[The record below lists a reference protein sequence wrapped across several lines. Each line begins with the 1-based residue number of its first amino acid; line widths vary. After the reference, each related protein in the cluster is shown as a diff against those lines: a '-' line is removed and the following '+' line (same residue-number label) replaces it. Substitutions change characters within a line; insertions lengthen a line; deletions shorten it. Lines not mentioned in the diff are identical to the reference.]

1 MPINLLVAALVLL
14 VGIGAS
20 LLLIPRGAELALQ
33 KFRDSDFDS
42 ARAVYEARFAN
53 GDHSAGTVMPLTRLH
68 LADGNVDQ
76 AIALME
82 RLIEREPNSVEGRE
96 LLSRLYQ
103 DAQRQGDHL
112 ESLRDLARLRGTD
125 EIHRELAYLAGFQ
138 GRLDIQIAAL
148 TRYCELRPDD
158 TQTQQELA
166 ALLASQGDHA
176 GAIAWLSKADDRA
189 NGAIEADSREL
200 LMSLLIDL
208 DREPEAFQRAQR
220 WLGDNPTVPDLIGLA
235 SQLAAA
241 ARPDLGLRL
250 IEPQATRPDRPLALE
265 LTAIDLLLA
274 TQKTGEAQARL
285 AALTSPVDD
294 ASLGRLL
301 ALQMNAGMERAAAA
315 TAQGRDLRL
324 VPDWVLAGLAD
335 LAYRDKDRAFLDR
348 LVRELGDGFLNDR
361 PILAANIAL
370 GRGDSAAAIRWAERG
385 AEDVNQPVPDRLA
398 AIRILDR
405 AGRRDA
411 AAAAFDRLPLAEG
424 VADDLLEELGA
435 LFLDLDRAAAGLAW
449 FSARRTAN
457 PSGAADLVW
466 VRLAAKVG
474 DLRAVAAWLDTHPKL
489 DAGLLQDIAASAV
502 ERGAPSLALTA
513 AERLFALSPSPR
525 ARLTLASALLAA
537 GRAGEA
543 LPHLTALLARQA
555 DLGPDVG
562 AELDSAYLGALD
574 ATGRVEEL
582 TRFLTAKLDRGGL
595 SDADEQALVYALLDR
610 KAYRAALPVL
620 RRRAERLGAEQLGG
634 EWLFAY
640 ADAARQAGALGDLA
654 DLLER
659 QLADAAL
666 DPAGREQRA
675 FLLLEAAGPDR
686 ALPVLRQL
694 ASASLTGPWDA
705 LYREALTTLGRKA
718 ELRRYLVARGTD
730 ARLPIAERRGV
741 AFSLLDLQDKAGAE
755 QVLRPLAAGQ
765 GPKSEEARQLAFLW
779 GPRPKPAALDWLEE
793 RASRA
798 TTPADQAA
806 WYGALVESGAAERVL
821 ARLGREGGPADPALR
836 AVQIEGLAA
845 LGKTRELGEA
855 VRAAAATDGN
865 PERLRRIARL
875 ADQGRERR
883 AAAEA
888 WRALLAQRPE
898 DGEAL
903 RQMGMAAYDDNRLP
917 DAERLLRRF
926 VARAPDDYE
935 AYYFLGEALTA
946 LKRPA
951 AATPFYQTA
960 LAQLR
965 ALRTRSD
972 AVTQTEANLL
982 NRLGK
987 VDDAVALFEGLRR
1000 QRPGDKQLRADY
1012 VSLLVENGR
1021 LPEARRVLGL
1031 P

>member
-1 MPINLLVAALVLL
+1 MPINLLVAVLVLL

-33 KFRDSDFDS
+33 KFRDSDFES
-42 ARAVYEARFAN
+42 ARAVYEERFAG

-68 LADGNVDQ
+68 LADGTIDQ

-82 RLIEREPNSVEGRE
+82 RLVEKDPNSIEGRE
-96 LLSRLYQ
+96 LLGRLYQ
-103 DAQRQGDHL
+103 DAQRQGDYL
-112 ESLRDLARLRGTD
+112 DNLRALARLRGTD
-125 EIHRELAYLAGFQ
+125 DAHRELAYLAGFQ
-138 GRLDIQIAAL
+138 GRLDVQIEAL

-208 DREPEAFQRAQR
+208 DREQDAFQRAQR
-220 WLGDNPTVPDLIGLA
+220 WLGENPSVPDLIGLA

-250 IEPQATRPDRPLALE
+250 VEPQTARPDRPLALE
-265 LTAIDLLLA
+265 LTAIDLLIA
-274 TQKTGEAQARL
+274 AQRIGDAQTRL
-285 AALTSPVDD
+285 KALSGPVDD

-301 ALQMNAGMERAAAA
+301 ALQMNAGMERAASA

-324 VPDWVLAGLAD
+324 VPDWVLAGLAE

-348 LVRELGDGFLNDR
+348 MVRELGDGFLNDR

-411 AAAAFDRLPLAEG
+411 AAAAFDRLPLADG
-424 VADDLLEELGA
+424 VADDLLDELGA
-435 LFLDLDRAAAGLAW
+435 LFLDLDRAAAGVAW
-449 FSARRTAN
+449 FSARRAAV
-457 PSGAADLVW
+457 PSAAADLAW

-474 DLRAVAAWLDTHPKL
+474 DLRAVAAWLDAHPKL
-489 DAGLLQDIAASAV
+489 DAALLQDIAASAV
-502 ERGAPSLALTA
+502 ERGAPALALTA
-513 AERLFALSPSPR
+513 AERLYAMAPSPR
-525 ARLTLASALLAA
+525 ARLALASALLAA
-537 GRAGEA
+537 GRAGDA
-543 LPHLTALLARQA
+543 LPHLTALLPLQA
-555 DLGPDVG
+555 DLGAGLG
-562 AELDSAYLGALD
+562 AEVESAYLSALD

-595 SDADEQALVYALLDR
+595 SDAEEQALVYALLDR

-620 RRRAERLGAEQLGG
+620 RRRAERLGG

-640 ADAARQAGALGDLA
+640 ADAARQAGALSDLA

-694 ASASLTGPWDA
+694 ANTSLTAPWDS
-705 LYREALTTLGRKA
+705 LYREALTKLGRKA

-741 AFSLLDLQDKAGAE
+741 VFALLDLQDKAGAE

-765 GPKSEEARQLAFLW
+765 GPKSEDARQLAFLW

-793 RASRA
+793 RARRA

-806 WYGALVESGAAERVL
+806 WYGALVESGGADRVL
-821 ARLGREGGPADPALR
+821 ARLGGAGGPTDPDLR
-836 AVQIEGLAA
+836 VPHIEALAA
-845 LGKTRELGEA
+845 LGKARELGEA

-865 PERLRRIARL
+865 PERLRRFARL
-875 ADQGRERR
+875 ADQGRERL

-888 WRALLAQRPE
+888 WRALLTQRPE

-903 RQMGMAAYDDNRLP
+903 RQMGMAAYDNNRLL

-965 ALRTRSD
+965 AARIRSD

-1000 QRPGDKQLRADY
+1000 QRPDDKQLRADF